1 MKIFPQTI
9 SKERQIAADAGV
21 EKITRKA
28 ALVIA
33 FASVF
38 IFFLKLLFF

>member
-9 SKERQIAADAGV
+9 SKERQIAADAGI
-21 EKITRKA
+21 EKVTRKA
-28 ALVIA
+28 ALIIA